1 MRGILVTAIVLYFLP
16 KILGQPHIGVYLWS
30 WLGYMNPHRLTWG
43 FAYTFPFAQ
52 LVAIATFIGI
62 LFCKERNKIP
72 WTAITILLVLLNVWF
87 FITTLFAIY
96 PDAAW
101 EQLKKVFKI
110 QLMVFVTLYL
120 IRGRDRIHVLV
131 WVIALSLAFFGIK
144 GGIFTVLTGGQYMVV
159 GPPGSFITGNTEI
172 ALALIMTLPLMRYLQ
187 LNTENKWI
195 RHALTAGMILTAFS
209 IVGSY
214 SRGAFLAGAAMA
226 VFLWMKSRQKFWLA
240 LGLVILL
247 PIMLKMMPEQWFER
261 MGTIKTYEEDESAMG
276 RINAWWFAFNL
287 ANDRP
292 LTGGGFETFSR
303 DLFMLY
309 APDPESLQDAHSI
322 YFEMLGEHGY
332 VGLILFLAIGFLTW
346 RKASLII
353 KKCAGQDELKWARDL
368 ASMIQVS
375 LVGYAV
381 GGAFLGLAY
390 FDLYYHLVALIV
402 LTNIAV
408 DEKIAR
414 SKSKVPGTDPLPRAI
429 R

>member
-1 MRGILVTAIVLYFLP
+1 MRGILVTAIVLYFIP
-16 KILGQPHIGVYLWS
+16 KIIMQPHIGVYVWS

-52 LVAIATFIGI
+52 LVAIATFIGV

-72 WTAITILLVLLNVWF
+72 WSAITILLILLNVWF

-101 EQLKKVFKI
+101 EQWKKVFKI
-110 QLMVFVTLYL
+110 QLMVFITLYL
-120 IRGRDRIHVLV
+120 IRGRERINTLV
-131 WVIALSLAFFGIK
+131 WVITLSLAFFGIK
-144 GGIFTVLTGGQYMVV
+144 GGIFTIMTGGQYMVV

-292 LTGGGFETFSR
+292 LTGGGFETFAR
-303 DLFMLY
+303 DLFLLY

-322 YFEMLGEHGY
+322 YFEILGEHGY
-332 VGLILFLAIGFLTW
+332 IGLILFLAIGFLTW
-346 RKASLII
+346 RTASRVI
-353 KKCAGQDELKWARDL
+353 KKCADHDELKWARDL
-368 ASMIQVS
+368 VSMIQVS

-381 GGAFLGLAY
+381 GGAFLGMAY
-390 FDLYYHLVALIV
+390 FDLYYHLIALVV

-408 DEKIAR
+408 DEKLAR
-414 SKSKVPGTDPLPRAI
+414 INYKVPKTDPIPRTA